1 MALTPGIHG
10 KEKQVKVEGAILV
23 DNPHDAG
30 AAARNLEE
38 IGYDG
43 AFVFEGRHDPFL
55 QLAVAAEH
63 TERIDLVSAI
73 AVAFARNPMNLAN
86 LGYDLQLQSKG
97 RFVLGLGSQI
107 RPHIEKRYSMPWS
120 KPAARM
126 REMVLALRAIWAS
139 WQEDAKLDFRGEF
152 YTHTIMTPVFNPG
165 PNPHGLPKI
174 FLAGVG
180 PRMTEVAGEV
190 ADGFFLH
197 PFHSMD
203 FVSQTTLP
211 SLEKGL
217 AASGRS
223 RSEFEISVQAIIV
236 SGQDEESFE
245 TAKNG
250 AKAQLSFYGSTP
262 AYRGVLESLGRGD
275 LQTELHRFSK
285 EGRWLEMAGLIDD
298 DLIEQIAIVGQRDEI
313 AGKLRARYGEI
324 ADRISLV
331 APFAPDP
338 DHWASVVQALKEA

>member
-1 MALTPGIHG
+1 MKI
-10 KEKQVKVEGAILV
+10 EGAILV

-30 AAARNLEE
+30 PAAKNLEE

-43 AFVFEGRHDPFL
+43 AFNFEGRHDPFL
-55 QLAVAAEH
+55 QIAVAAEH
-63 TERIDLVSAI
+63 TERIELVTAI

-86 LGYDLQLQSKG
+86 IGYDLQLQSKG

-107 RPHIEKRYSMPWS
+107 RPHIQKRYSMPWS

-126 REMVLALRAIWAS
+126 REMVLALRAIWAC
-139 WQEDAKLDFRGEF
+139 WQEGEKLDFRGEF

-165 PNPHGLPKI
+165 PNPHGTPKV

-180 PRMTEVAGEV
+180 PRMTEVTGEV

-197 PFHSMD
+197 PFHTMD
-203 FVSQTTLP
+203 FVNQTTLP

-217 AASGRS
+217 ATSGRS
-223 RSEFEISVQAIIV
+223 RGDFEISVQCIIV
-236 SGQDEESFE
+236 SGTDEESFE
-245 TAKNG
+245 AAKNG

-262 AYRGVLESLGRGD
+262 AYSGVLESIGYG
-275 LQTELHRFSK
+275 ELHKELHTLSK
-285 EGRWLEMAGLIDD
+285 QGRWLEMAGLIDD
-298 DLIEQIAIVGQRDEI
+298 DVIGKIAVVGERDEI
-313 AGKLRARYGEI
+313 ADKLRARYGGI

-331 APFAPDP
+331 APFAPDSE
-338 DHWASVVQALKEA
+338 HWASVVRSFKEA